1 MESYLK
7 FPEFRSPLADIIYGL
22 CEKRV
27 ILKSRVTMDAIALTP
42 TGLPP
47 VFVMPE
53 ANVGWVR
60 LGEVRPKE
68 PSPASNIVHA
78 VKEIPFPKED
88 LETLTKGNTSKDNY
102 LSPDAQYE
110 FKAVKTK
117 AKSAK
122 AVKAFLDMEGLK
134 LNGEEIVGLKE
145 QLEKIKAEN
154 GYLFEDETPPPQFTK
169 GSGYNPTADGDMN
182 AARAVMGLP
191 PQTK

>member
-53 ANVGWVR
+53 ANVCWMR

-68 PSPASNIVHA
+68 PSTVSNIVHG
-78 VKEIPFPKED
+78 VKETPFPKED
-88 LETLTKGNTSKDNY
+88 LVVLTKGDTSKDNY
-102 LSPDAQYE
+102 LSPNAQYE
-110 FKAVKTK
+110 FKVVKTK
-117 AKSAK
+117 TKSTKDAE
-122 AVKAFLDMEGLK
+122 VKQLPFPSR
-134 LNGEEIVGLKE
+134 LNRLALAMLV
-145 QLEKIKAEN
+145 AA
-154 GYLFEDETPPPQFTK
+154 PMSA
-169 GSGYNPTADGDMN
+169 SGQSIAMPTWID
-182 AARAVMGLP
+182 R
-191 PQTK
+191 

>member
-68 PSPASNIVHA
+68 PSLASNIVHG

-122 AVKAFLDMEGLK
+122 NAEVKQLPFPSRLNRIALAMLVAAPMSASGQSTAVHTWF
-134 LNGEEIVGLKE
+134 N
-145 QLEKIKAEN
+145 
-154 GYLFEDETPPPQFTK
+154 
-169 GSGYNPTADGDMN
+169 
-182 AARAVMGLP
+182 RWH
-191 PQTK
+191 

>member
-53 ANVGWVR
+53 ANVGWVK
-60 LGEVRPKE
+60 LEKLYPKE
-68 PSPASNIVHA
+68 LPPVSNIVHG
-78 VKEIPFPKED
+78 VKETPFPKED
-88 LETLTKGNTSKDNY
+88 LETFTKGDVSKDSY

-110 FKAVKTK
+110 FKVVKTK
-117 AKSAK
+117 VKSTKDTEAKQLPFPSRLSRLALAMLVATPMSASGQS
-122 AVKAFLDMEGLK
+122 AV
-134 LNGEEIVGLKE
+134 
-145 QLEKIKAEN
+145 
-154 GYLFEDETPPPQFTK
+154 
-169 GSGYNPTADGDMN
+169 
-182 AARAVMGLP
+182 LP
-191 PQTK
+191 IGNK

>member
-68 PSPASNIVHA
+68 PSTVSNIVHG
-78 VKEIPFPKED
+78 VKETPFPKED
-88 LETLTKGNTSKDNY
+88 LDALTKGDTSKDNY
-102 LSPDAQYE
+102 LSPNAQYE
-110 FKAVKTK
+110 FKVVKTK
-117 AKSAK
+117 TKSTKDVEVKQLPFPSRLNRIALAMLMATPMSASGQST
-122 AVKAFLDMEGLK
+122 AVHTWF
-134 LNGEEIVGLKE
+134 NRW
-145 QLEKIKAEN
+145 
-154 GYLFEDETPPPQFTK
+154 Y
-169 GSGYNPTADGDMN
+169 
-182 AARAVMGLP
+182 
-191 PQTK
+191 